1 MSLAVYPVV
10 VPGLTESH
18 RAQCLECLQQAGVS
32 VCTRPFPQSPCLWV
46 ASELCVDD
54 PDGFPPGMGLSC
66 LLWFGAPSEK
76 FWRLACRCSL
86 WLLWD
91 ESRSTAAHQLR
102 EKLQTLTAA
111 QADIERALQ
120 AQGLVAQSASMRQ
133 VLFHLYTAA
142 RRGVDV
148 LLQGESGTG
157 KEQLAR
163 LYHQFRQCD
172 GALATLDCTT
182 LDEGLA
188 GSELFGHERGAF
200 TSAHRSRDGVIADAD
215 KGTLFLDEIGDLP
228 LAIQPKLLRA
238 IQERQYRRVGGNQ
251 WMASMFSV
259 VCASHVALDDAVQ
272 AGNFRLDLY
281 HRIAACVIPVPSL
294 RERVDDIIPLAEHYF
309 TSRFGSQISISGPLR
324 QWLCQYDYPGNVRE
338 LYQRLR
344 LIQPEDGATQACLS
358 DMVMPCGMSTRNAAG
373 DNWIQQSVIAGL
385 GLDAIKERAT
395 REAKASALR
404 LCDDSCK
411 QAAQLLGVSER
422 TLQLYKS
429 EQSV

>member
-1 MSLAVYPVV
+1 MQA
-10 VPGLTESH
+10 LTS
-18 RAQCLECLQQAGVS
+18 
-32 VCTRPFPQSPCLWV
+32 
-46 ASELCVDD
+46 
-54 PDGFPPGMGLSC
+54 
-66 LLWFGAPSEK
+66 
-76 FWRLACRCSL
+76 
-86 WLLWD
+86 
-91 ESRSTAAHQLR
+91 
-102 EKLQTLTAA
+102 A
-111 QADIERALQ
+111 QANIERALD

-163 LYHQFRQCD
+163 LYHQFRRCD
-172 GALATLDCTT
+172 GDLATLDCTT

-215 KGTLFLDEIGDLP
+215 NGTLFLDEIGDLP
-228 LAIQPKLLRA
+228 LAIQPKLLRT

-251 WMASMFSV
+251 WMTSTFGL
-259 VCASHVALDDAVQ
+259 VCASHVALESAVD

-281 HRIAACVIPVPSL
+281 HRIAACVIMVPPL
-294 RERVDDIIPLAEHYF
+294 RERVEDIVPLAEHYF
-309 TSRFGSQISISGPLR
+309 ASRCGDGVSLSGPLR
-324 QWLCQYDYPGNVRE
+324 QWLCQYHYPGNVRE

-344 LIQPEDGATQACLS
+344 LIQPEAGAAQACLS
-358 DMVMPCGMSTRNAAG
+358 DMVMPCSIPERSATG
-373 DNWIQQSVIAGL
+373 DNWIHQSVSAGL

-429 EQSV
+429 ELSG